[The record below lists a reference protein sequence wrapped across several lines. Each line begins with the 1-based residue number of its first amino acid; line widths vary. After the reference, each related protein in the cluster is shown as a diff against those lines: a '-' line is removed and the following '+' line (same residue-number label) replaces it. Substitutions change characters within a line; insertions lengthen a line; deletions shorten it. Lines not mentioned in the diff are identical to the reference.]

1 MKKLLFLLGLMS
13 LLAFTIETQAQTVW
27 NGTADVSWYNAS
39 QTSFNIT
46 TPEQLAGVA
55 QLVNNGTTTFNGV
68 TLNLMNDIWLNSTG
82 DSTNNWTPIGG
93 GSPTS
98 QSPEAGNAFQGV
110 FNGHGHAVFNMYCDK
125 TNTFHAGLFCAV
137 KNPSTIDSLVM
148 VNPVVKSRGMMGAII
163 GFTRSGGGP
172 VYVRNCLVVNARL
185 QGSTGTDDGNIGCII
200 GASYSNE
207 AGNFIQDCGATG
219 WVSGLYVGG
228 IGGNCMHETI
238 TNCYFAGTIEGN
250 NNANA
255 GGISGYSGTRN
266 NCYSY
271 PLALMGNGQ
280 GNGTIVSQADLQSD
294 EMITL
299 LGDAFRKDCC
309 FNNGYPVMSY
319 MPGMEPTAEEIC
331 TGESV
336 TLRAFGFGS
345 YLWSTGESTDSI
357 VVSPTS
363 TTTYT
368 VTGTAYGTNFSVNS
382 TITVYP
388 QAVITASV
396 APSADGQV
404 HATLNQY
411 TFTVPCGSSDNITL
425 IVTPDINYRVNQVT
439 LNGVALYDEG
449 SFSEGVTSFQIN
461 PGGTLGEIRVYLTN
475 IYTLTTTLL
484 DNMGDTLHYTHLV
497 QPYGTDGLYVM
508 NAGDTLVV
516 DINNTDRWVL
526 TDATIDGISV
536 GTVSSYTFADI
547 HENHTIVATYMD
559 VCGIDTLPFFDGF
572 EYPQGTFP
580 DCYFRN
586 PANPSIPFIGQD
598 PYQGTYS
605 MSALNN
611 IAIGEYAA
619 NVPCLI
625 LPKLDDQIDVTTLM
639 VQFYGKVTA
648 ECHYVV
654 GVMTDPTDMSTFTS
668 VQTIYPT
675 GTTGTYGQYSAY
687 LANYQGTGKYIAIKF
702 PLPAWQYMII
712 DNLLVDVAPP
722 CSPISD
728 LQASN
733 IFATNATI
741 SWNPTV
747 VGTPQQYHVVVK
759 DMTTQTV
766 TTFTTTDTTYLLTN
780 LSEQT
785 TYQVGVYTDC
795 TNNFSSDTVFTSF
808 TTTCLSPVFVELAGD
823 PDDPSSAGVFYMPP
837 SDFSSNYSYSQ
848 QWFYADQLGVTPRD
862 FTSIYFHC
870 GSQVSVTRYWNVYVA
885 ISDISSTGMMGFE
898 VPTASHPFQLV
909 YSGIVNVS
917 PGPDGWF
924 ELELDAPFS
933 YNGHDDYVL
942 AIADNTGSST
952 TSPGFYIHVDWEGLT
967 GSLVTYGTH
976 GPVDI
981 NNPSSFIGM
990 MEGFWWSND
999 IRFGYCNSTTC
1010 LVPNTLT
1017 ISNVTDNAADVSW
1030 YSTDSVAT
1038 WEVQYHTA
1046 ADTNWIT
1053 AATVSVPSYSFT
1065 GLNPNTEYSVRIRT
1079 ICSSTSVSSWS
1090 PVETFRTECV
1100 NITAIPYFEDFENTL
1115 NLYSTN
1121 QGTYITCWDRYA
1133 SSESHYVHIPSNGNA
1148 HSGSHFLDF
1157 HQTPNCFDIAIMP
1170 ALDASIDLSTLMSH
1184 FYARKTGTT
1193 GTLEVG
1199 VMTDPADP
1207 TTFEALDTIDLSA
1220 YATNV
1225 YYENVVYFENYGG
1238 VGRHIAFRASNAD
1251 NCSFYIDDVTLQEIP
1266 NCVNP
1271 ANFNMV
1277 SCDSSNATL
1286 NWTEAGNAVTWN
1298 ILYGPAGFNPETEG
1312 VEVVADT
1319 TTFTIG
1325 NLASIT
1331 TYEFYVQSNC
1341 GGAQSEWIGPVFA
1354 TTDLYVM
1361 TTTGFNDLTTCGAI
1375 ICDDGGLFGDLSGG
1389 CNSTLVVYPANPGA
1403 MMKLTGTCSVIGPP
1417 GAPMT
1422 FGHLYIY
1429 DGEGTSGTELLHV
1442 CGTNNQIS
1450 VISTTG
1456 PLTIH
1461 FTSGS
1466 AGGNYVLTAQCV
1478 NCFPPTNV
1486 VADTTAANQATLS
1499 WSGVTDS
1506 YSVYVYGPDT
1516 TYYTTTDTFI
1526 TINNLMPGTAY
1537 RAQVRSL
1544 CAPDSSDLSSV
1555 CYFSTAC
1562 APITI
1567 TATTPWVESFENYPG
1582 SGEQP
1587 FVCWEPLATDAIYN
1601 GPFVYCGHAPSC
1613 HSGSNSAEMKGSY
1626 NLLVLPAF
1634 SNDVMD
1640 LRLSFWAT
1648 ATNTN
1653 LGVLEVGVVTDM
1665 NNPNSFVVLDTCG
1678 APGPRGGSGSG
1689 NGNLMG
1695 PYDFNTIASG
1705 VGRIAL
1711 RYTNTIA
1718 SASWNLDDF
1727 KVELIPDCPSPVKY
1741 SVTASNVGSHTA
1753 TISFTD
1759 NVPTHNSWTVYYK
1772 PSSSTAWASVVT
1784 NTTSVD
1790 LVSLN
1795 ASTTYDVYVVTNCST
1810 PTSQAD
1816 ATHTIHFT
1824 TAVACPAPTNLTVSD
1839 VTMSSATISWQGTA
1853 DSYNI
1858 TYGTDNTS
1866 TMMNFVN
1873 LGYLTPGTT
1882 YLVSVVSDCGVE
1894 GTSTAATVTFTTP
1907 LCDVAD
1913 QCVYTFHMTDSY
1925 GDGWNNATITVKQG
1939 GLVVANIGLNSGN
1952 LGTATVSLCDNQ
1964 PTTLIWN
1971 SGNYD
1976 DECSFTIFDAYE
1988 NVIYASSGTPSD
2000 TLTTFTANCTPPSC
2014 PPPAD
2019 ITISNIGP
2027 ASAQVAWTTIGT
2039 ATNWNLEYK
2048 KETDTIWTVVPVTTN
2063 SYTLTGLTALTNYN
2077 VRIQTNCGNGDVS
2090 NYRTTSF
2097 MTTLCE
2103 MANQCTYTFLLRDNY
2118 GDGWTGGHISIV
2130 QDGQEVAQLE
2140 AVDHNLFNTLT
2151 TDTVIVN
2158 LCDNMSTSLI
2168 WTAGDYPEEASFFL
2182 IGPDGT
2188 TMYYSSSMYN
2198 YTTYTFTTN
2207 CSGSGPALCVTP
2219 LGLVVGTPTQ
2229 TDATATWMAG
2239 STETT
2244 WNFEY
2249 KAASA
2254 TTWQSSTVH
2263 MPSFTMYGL
2272 MPNTAY
2278 QVRVQAVCDTNL
2290 TSDWTEAVTFTTAQ
2304 EQQTC
2309 PAPTN
2314 LTATIDATSHTTVT
2328 LTWQQEPNTA
2338 DEWQVNYRQTTES
2351 DWSTA
2356 TATSTTYTLTDLVPN
2371 VDYEANVVA
2380 HCTNGLTSDPSNTVT
2395 WHTDDVGI
2403 QGYLERNVNLYPNP
2417 ATEMIAV
2424 EVSDANIM
2432 ITGVEVYNVYGQL
2445 INTIVSTEN
2454 PLRINVSGLA
2464 DGMYYVRV
2472 TTDNGV
2478 VTKNFVKR

>member
-1 MKKLLFLLGLMS
+1 M
-13 LLAFTIETQAQTVW
+13 EVRAQNVW
-27 NGTADVSWYNAS
+27 NGTADVAWYDAS

-82 DSTNNWTPIGG
+82 DSTNNWVPIGG
-93 GSPTS
+93 GSPNA
-98 QSPEAGNAFQGV
+98 QSPSTGNAFQGV
-110 FNGHGHAVFNMYCDK
+110 FNGHGHAIFNMYCDK

-137 KNPSTIDSLVM
+137 KNPSTIDSLLM
-148 VNPVVKSRGMMGAII
+148 VNPVVKSRGMMGAIV

-172 VYVRNCLVVNARL
+172 VYVRNCLVINARL

-200 GASYSNE
+200 GASYNNE

-219 WVSGLYVGG
+219 LVSGLYVGG
-228 IGGNCMHETI
+228 VGGNCMHETI

-271 PLALMGNGQ
+271 PLALMGYGQ
-280 GNGTIVSQADLQSD
+280 GNGTIVSQTELQSD

-299 LGDAFRKDCC
+299 LGDAFRRDCC
-309 FNNGYPVMSY
+309 FNDGYPVMSY
-319 MPGMEPTAEEIC
+319 MPGMEPTSVEIC
-331 TGESV
+331 SGESV
-336 TLRAFGFGS
+336 TLRAFGFDS
-345 YLWSTGESTDSI
+345 YLWSTGESTDS
-357 VVSPTS
+357 VMVSPTT

-368 VTGTAYGTNFSVNS
+368 VTGTAYGTTYPVNS
-382 TITVYP
+382 TVTVYP
-388 QAVITASV
+388 QAIITASV

-425 IVTPDINYRVNQVT
+425 IVTPDTNYRVSQVT
-439 LNGVALYDEG
+439 LNGVDLYEG
-449 SFSEGVTSFQIN
+449 SSFSEGVTSFQIN
-461 PGGTLGEIRVYLTN
+461 LEGTLGEIKVYLTN
-475 IYTLTTTLL
+475 TYTLTTTLL
-484 DNMGDTLHYTHLV
+484 DDLGDTLHYTHLV
-497 QPYGTDGLYVM
+497 QPYGTDGLYMV

-516 DINNTDRWVL
+516 NINNTDRWIL
-526 TDATIDGISV
+526 TDATIDGSSV
-536 GTVSSYTFADI
+536 GVVTSYTFADI
-547 HENHTIVATYMD
+547 HENHTLVATYTD

-572 EYPQGTFP
+572 EYANGVFP
-580 DCYFRN
+580 DCYSKN
-586 PANPSIPFIGQD
+586 PANLSTPSIDQD
-598 PYQGTYS
+598 SYQGSYA
-605 MSALNN
+605 MSALSNV
-611 IAIGEYAA
+611 AIGEYAP

-625 LPKLDDQIDVTTLM
+625 LPKLNDQIDITTLM
-639 VQFYGKVTA
+639 VQFYGKVTGDSY
-648 ECHYVV
+648 YVV

-702 PLPAWQYMII
+702 PLPSWQYMII

-722 CSPISD
+722 CSPVSD

-733 IFATNATI
+733 IFATNATV

-747 VGTPQQYHVVVK
+747 VGTPQQYNVIVK
-759 DMTTQTV
+759 DMATQTI
-766 TTFTTTDTTYLLTN
+766 TSFTTTDTTYLLTN

-795 TNNFSSDTVFTSF
+795 SNNFSSDTMFVSF

-823 PDDPSSAGVFYMPP
+823 PDDPSSSGVFYMPP
-837 SDFSSNYSYSQ
+837 ADLSSSYSYTQ
-848 QWFYADQLGVTPRD
+848 QWFYADQLGTTPRT
-862 FTSIYFHC
+862 FTSIYFRC
-870 GSQVSVTRYWNVYVA
+870 GSQVSVTRNWNIYVA
-885 ISDISSTGMMGFE
+885 ISDLASTGGMSFQ
-898 VPTASHPFQLV
+898 VPTASNPFQLV
-909 YSGIVNVS
+909 YSGNVNIA
-917 PGPDGWF
+917 PGADGWF
-924 ELELDAPFS
+924 EVELDAPFN
-933 YNGHDDYVL
+933 YNGHDDYML
-942 AIADNTGSST
+942 AIADNTGSSSS
-952 TSPGFYIHVDWEGLT
+952 SPGFYIHVDWDGYT
-967 GSLVTYGTH
+967 GSLVAYSGH
-976 GPVDI
+976 GPVVID
-981 NNPSSFIGM
+981 NPSTFGGM

-1010 LVPNTLT
+1010 LVPNSLT

-1030 YSTDSVAT
+1030 YSVDTVAT

-1046 ADTNWIT
+1046 MDTNWIT

-1065 GLNPNTEYSVRIRT
+1065 GLNPNTEYSVRVRT

-1090 PVETFRTECV
+1090 PVETFRTECA
-1100 NITAIPYFEDFENTL
+1100 NITTIPYFEDFENTY

-1121 QGTYITCWDRYA
+1121 QNTYITCWERYA
-1133 SSESHYVHIPSNGNA
+1133 SDVSRYVYVHTNGNWYN
-1148 HSGSHFLDF
+1148 GYTHFLDF
-1157 HQTPNCFDIAIMP
+1157 NNTPNCFNIAIMP
-1170 ALDASIDLSTLMSH
+1170 ALDASMCIRDRMTH
-1184 FYARKTGTT
+1184 FDACKTGTT

-1199 VMTDPADP
+1199 VITDPSDP
-1207 TTFEALDTIDLSA
+1207 TTFEPLDTIDFS
-1220 YATNV
+1220 YSVTNV
-1225 YYENVVYFENYGG
+1225 YSDYAVLFDNYEGD
-1238 VGRHIAFRASNAD
+1238 GRYVAFRASNAE
-1251 NCSFYIDDVTLQEIP
+1251 NCGFYIDNITLQEMP

-1271 ANFNMV
+1271 TNLNVV

-1286 NWTEAGNAVTWN
+1286 NWTEAGSAVSWN

-1312 VEVVADT
+1312 VEVVADS
-1319 TTFTIG
+1319 TTFTVG

-1331 TYEFYVQSNC
+1331 TYEFYVQANC
-1341 GGAQSEWIGPVFA
+1341 GGVYSEWTGPVFA

-1361 TTTGFNDLTTCGAI
+1361 TTTGYNNLTTCEAI

-1417 GAPMT
+1417 GAPQT

-1429 DGEGTSGTELLHV
+1429 DGEGTAGTELLHV
-1442 CGTNNQIS
+1442 CGSNGDIS

-1466 AGGNYVLTAQCV
+1466 AGGNFALTAHCV
-1478 NCFPPTNV
+1478 NCFPPDNV
-1486 VADTTAANQATLS
+1486 VADTTTTTQATLS
-1499 WSGVTDS
+1499 WNGVTGS
-1506 YSVYVYGPDT
+1506 YGVYVYGPDT
-1516 TYYTTTDTFI
+1516 AYYTTTDTFI

-1537 RAQVRSL
+1537 HAQVRSL

-1555 CYFSTAC
+1555 CYFNTAC
-1562 APITI
+1562 GPITI
-1567 TATTPWVESFENYPG
+1567 TAATPWVETFENYPG

-1587 FVCWEPLATDAIYN
+1587 FICWEPLVTDVTYH
-1601 GPFVYCGHAPSC
+1601 GPFVYCGHASSC
-1613 HSGSNSAEMKGSY
+1613 HSGSNSAEMKGSN
-1626 NLLVLPAF
+1626 NLLVLPEF
-1634 SNDVMD
+1634 SNNVLD

-1648 ATNTN
+1648 ATDTN
-1653 LGVLEVGVVTDM
+1653 VGVLEVGVVTDM
-1665 NNPNSFVVLDTCG
+1665 NNPNSFVILDTCG
-1678 APGPRGGSGSG
+1678 APGPRGWNGSG

-1695 PYDFNTIASG
+1695 PYDFNAIASG

-1711 RYTNTIA
+1711 RYANTSA

-1741 SVTASNVGSHTA
+1741 SVTASNVENHSA
-1753 TISFTD
+1753 TISFVD
-1759 NVPTHNSWTVYYK
+1759 NIPSHNSWTVWYK
-1772 PSSSTAWASVVT
+1772 PSSSAVWASVVT

-1790 LVSLN
+1790 LVNLE
-1795 ASTTYDVYVVTNCST
+1795 ASTIYDVYVVTNCST
-1810 PTSQAD
+1810 PVSEAD
-1816 ATHTIHFT
+1816 ATNTIHFT
-1824 TAVACPAPTNLTVSD
+1824 TAVACPAPTNLTVTD

-1858 TYGTDNTS
+1858 TYGVDNVS
-1866 TMMNFVN
+1866 TMTNSVN
-1873 LGYLTPGTT
+1873 LAYLTPGTT
-1882 YLVSVVSDCGVE
+1882 YLVSVVSDCGMD

-1939 GLVVANIGLNSGN
+1939 NLVVTNIGLGSGHS
-1952 LGTATVSLCDNQ
+1952 GTASVSLCDSQ

-1971 SGNYD
+1971 AGGYD
-1976 DECSFTIFDAYE
+1976 DECSFTLVDAYE
-1988 NVIYASSGTPSD
+1988 NVIYTSSGTPSD

-2027 ASAQVAWTTIGT
+2027 ASAQVAWTVIGT
-2039 ATNWNLEYK
+2039 ETNWNLEYK
-2048 KETDTIWTVVPVTTN
+2048 TESDTNWTVVPVTTN
-2063 SYTLTGLTALTNYN
+2063 SFTLTGLAAITTYN

-2097 MTTLCE
+2097 TTTLCE
-2103 MANQCTYTFLLRDNY
+2103 AANQCTYTFLLRDNY
-2118 GDGWTGGHISIV
+2118 GDGWSGGYITIV
-2130 QDGQEVAQLE
+2130 QDSIEVARLE
-2140 AVDHNLFNTLT
+2140 AVDHYLFNTQT
-2151 TDTVIVN
+2151 TDTVNIN

-2168 WTAGDYPEEASFFL
+2168 WTAGDYPEEASFIL

-2207 CSGSGPALCVTP
+2207 CSGSGPDLCVTP
-2219 LGLVVGTPTQ
+2219 SALAVGTPTQ

-2239 STETT
+2239 GTETT
-2244 WNFEY
+2244 WIFEY

-2254 TTWQSSTVH
+2254 TTWQSSIVS
-2263 MPSFTMYGL
+2263 MPSFTMTGL
-2272 MPNTAY
+2272 TPNTAY
-2278 QVRVQAVCDTNL
+2278 QVRVRAVCDTNM
-2290 TSDWTEAVTFTTAQ
+2290 TSDWTEIVTFTTAQ

-2314 LTATIDATSHTTVT
+2314 LTAALDGDNHTTVI

-2338 DEWQVNYRQTTES
+2338 TEWQVNYRQTPES
-2351 DWSTA
+2351 EW
-2356 TATSTTYTLTDLVPN
+2356 TSTTANATTHTLTDLVPN
-2371 VDYEANVVA
+2371 VTYEFNVVA

-2395 WHTDDVGI
+2395 IQTDNVGV
-2403 QGYLERNVNLYPNP
+2403 QNWLEKSVTLYPNP

-2424 EVSDANIM
+2424 AVSDVNIM